1 MAFGILQQR
10 LHRYIPHLSLIHKP
24 YHILRYSFYLWR
36 FINTTVV
43 VVAVVREKPEGSIGP
58 LTTYMRYFELLDRVA
73 ETGRAVIM
81 YDQLGCG
88 KSFVE
93 GHPELWTPETWLN
106 ELCAPLV
113 AKLSMTAFLIPN
125 GISS

>member
-1 MAFGILQQR
+1 
-10 LHRYIPHLSLIHKP
+10 
-24 YHILRYSFYLWR
+24 
-36 FINTTVV
+36 
-43 VVAVVREKPEGSIGP
+43 
-58 LTTYMRYFELLDRVA
+58 
-73 ETGRAVIM
+73 M

-125 GISS
+125 GISSEGLATCHLPRQNDEYCQVLEEWLAEKD

>member
-1 MAFGILQQR
+1 M
-10 LHRYIPHLSLIHKP
+10 
-24 YHILRYSFYLWR
+24 
-36 FINTTVV
+36 
-43 VVAVVREKPEGSIGP
+43 
-58 LTTYMRYFELLDRVA
+58 A

-93 GHPELWTPETWLN
+93 SHPELWTPETWLN

-113 AKLSMTAFLIPN
+113 AKTLYDGIPDSKWHLFVGARHMPFAEQN
-125 GISS
+125 DEYCQVLEEWLAEKD

>member
-1 MAFGILQQR
+1 
-10 LHRYIPHLSLIHKP
+10 
-24 YHILRYSFYLWR
+24 
-36 FINTTVV
+36 
-43 VVAVVREKPEGSIGP
+43 
-58 LTTYMRYFELLDRVA
+58 MRYFELLDRVA

-93 GHPELWTPETWLN
+93 GHPEIWTPETWLN

>member
-1 MAFGILQQR
+1 MRIGRYTQMAFGILQQL
-10 LHRYIPHLSLIHKP
+10 LHSYIPHLSLIHKP

-93 GHPELWTPETWLN
+93 GHPELWTPETWPTNSAL
-106 ELCAPLV
+106 L
-113 AKLSMTAFLIPN
+113 
-125 GISS
+125 